1 MIKLIILLSLLLN
14 SRIVVTVALLA
25 EKVGC
30 YKMTL
35 NCKDKL
41 IPFYESIGYVYEK
54 GNGNCMNIRYNSL
67 ELANKLTPKSK
78 I

>member
-1 MIKLIILLSLLLN
+1 M
-14 SRIVVTVALLA
+14 ALLA

-54 GNGNCMNIRYNSL
+54 GNGNSMNIRYNST
-67 ELANKLTPKSK
+67 ELNNKLTPKSK

>member
-1 MIKLIILLSLLLN
+1 MWVTGKNDS
-14 SRIVVTVALLA
+14 SFSCRIVVTVALLA

-41 IPFYESIGYVYEK
+41 IPFYESIGYVHEK
-54 GNGNCMNIRYNSL
+54 GNGNCMNIRYNSP
-67 ELANKLTPKSK
+67 ELTNKLTPKSK

>member
-1 MIKLIILLSLLLN
+1 MNINLLLF

-25 EKVGC
+25 EKLGC

-41 IPFYESIGYVYEK
+41 IPFYESIGYVYEQ
-54 GNGNCMNIRYNSL
+54 GNGNAMNIRFNSPD
-67 ELANKLTPKSK
+67 LANKLTPKSK

>member
-1 MIKLIILLSLLLN
+1 MTSFCFF

-54 GNGNCMNIRYNSL
+54 GNGNSMNIRYNST
-67 ELANKLTPKSK
+67 ELNNKLTPKSK